1 MKVIAFVG
9 PSGTGKSYRS
19 VIVSKQYGADA
30 IIDDGLLISNGRLLA
45 GSSAKRQPTKIASVK
60 HALFMKQ
67 WQCIEVKRAL
77 EENKISCLMILGTS
91 DGMVEKIAKN
101 IGIGPIEQTVYITDI
116 ATPEEMKLAY
126 DMRMNQGKHVIPVPT
141 LEIKQDFSGFF
152 LHPLRHFQK
161 NLDNSGDMIENEK
174 SIVRPTYSYMG
185 EYTISDSVIVNMA
198 IHETERI
205 DGVIKVQNINL
216 RKTDHGIHID
226 TTVILRYG
234 VDIYDVCHKIQRA
247 VKQNIEKYTS
257 VNVRRIHILVKNLK
271 K

>member
-1 MKVIAFVG
+1 MRVIAFVG
-9 PSGTGKSYRS
+9 ASGTGKSYRS

-45 GSSAKRQPTKIASVK
+45 GTSAKRQPTKIASVK

-67 WQCIEVKRAL
+67 GQCLEVKRAL
-77 EENKISCLMILGTS
+77 EKNKIQCLMILGTS
-91 DGMVEKIAKN
+91 DGMVEKIANN
-101 IGIGPIEQTVYITDI
+101 IGVGPIEKTIYITEI

-126 DMRMNQGKHVIPVPT
+126 DMRMKQGKHVIPVPT

-174 SIVRPTYSYMG
+174 SIVRPTYSYLG
-185 EYTISDSVIVNMA
+185 EYTISDNVLAEMA
-198 IHETERI
+198 VFEAGRI
-205 DGVIKVQNINL
+205 DGVIKMQNINL
-216 RKTDHGIHID
+216 RKTLHGLHVD
-226 TTVILRYG
+226 STVILRYG

-247 VKQNIEKYTS
+247 VKEKLEEYTS
-257 VNVRRIHILVKNLK
+257 INVRRVHVLVKNLK
-271 K
+271 N

>member
-45 GSSAKRQPTKIASVK
+45 GTSAKRQPTKIASVK

-67 WQCIEVKRAL
+67 WQCVEVKKAL
-77 EENKISCLMILGTS
+77 ADNKIQCLMILGTS

-101 IGIGPIEQTVYITDI
+101 IGIGPIEQIIYITEI
-116 ATPEEMKLAY
+116 ATPEEMMLAY

-141 LEIKQDFSGFF
+141 LEIKKDFSGFF
-152 LHPLRHFQK
+152 LHPLRHFQE

-185 EYTISDSVIVNMA
+185 DYTISDNVIVNMA
-198 IHETERI
+198 IYEAEKI
-205 DGVIKVQNINL
+205 DGVVKVQNINL
-216 RKTDHGIHID
+216 RKTNHGVHID

-234 VDIYDVCHKIQRA
+234 VDIYDVCHKIQNT
-247 VKQNIEKYTS
+247 VKNNIEKYTS
-257 VNVRRIHILVKNLK
+257 VNVRRMHVLVKNLK

>member
-1 MKVIAFVG
+1 MRVIAFVG

-45 GSSAKRQPTKIASVK
+45 GTSAKRQPTKIASVK

-67 WQCIEVKRAL
+67 WQCIEMKKAL
-77 EENKISCLMILGTS
+77 KDNKIQCLMILGTS

-101 IGIGPIEQTVYITDI
+101 IGVGPIEKTVYITEI

-126 DMRMNQGKHVIPVPT
+126 DMRMKQGKHVIPVPT

-174 SIVRPTYSYMG
+174 SIVRPTYSYLG
-185 EYTISDSVIVNMA
+185 GYTISDNVIVDMA
-198 IHETERI
+198 IYEAESI
-205 DGVIKVQNINL
+205 SGVIKVQNINM
-216 RKTDHGIHID
+216 RKTEHGVHID
-226 TTVILRYG
+226 STVILEYG
-234 VDIYDVCHKIQRA
+234 VNIHDVCRSVQRTI
-247 VKQNIEKYTS
+247 KSNIEKYTS
-257 VNVRRIHILVKNLK
+257 VNVRRVHVLVKNLK